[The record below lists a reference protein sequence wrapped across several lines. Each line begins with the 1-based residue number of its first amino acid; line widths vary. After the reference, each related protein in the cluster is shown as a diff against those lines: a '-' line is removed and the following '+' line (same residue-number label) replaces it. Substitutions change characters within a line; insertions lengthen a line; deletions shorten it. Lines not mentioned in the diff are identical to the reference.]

1 MPNPNQNRRSA
12 SRQQTQDSRFD
23 GVAFHVAQRERSR
36 KIKLHQ
42 ETEKATSKGD
52 AVVLTQAGL
61 PDMRFAEDKSKF
73 SRDPRRRRRISDNQ
87 PDRRF
92 LENRP
97 DLLEVRRQRGE
108 DLSWAQG
115 RLLELEQIINNS
127 EIITHKKTGLVAVGS
142 KVNVKIQGKE
152 REYTIVGPQ
161 EVSPAKG
168 FISNESPLGSN
179 LIGHKVGDTVEIEV
193 PAGKQI
199 YQILSIE

>member
-1 MPNPNQNRRSA
+1 MYIQNGTLSN
-12 SRQQTQDSRFD
+12 
-23 GVAFHVAQRERSR
+23 
-36 KIKLHQ
+36 
-42 ETEKATSKGD
+42 
-52 AVVLTQAGL
+52 
-61 PDMRFAEDKSKF
+61 M
-73 SRDPRRRRRISDNQ
+73 
-87 PDRRF
+87 
-92 LENRP
+92 
-97 DLLEVRRQRGE
+97 
-108 DLSWAQG
+108 SWAQG